1 MIQGVLKTFQ
11 GWDKKIKI
19 ALGILLVIGLGAI
32 DYLTG
37 PEWAFSSFYLLPIGL
52 AAWCVG
58 SNWGLV
64 VSVLSGLVWL
74 AADLA
79 AGHIYS
85 QGFIPYWNM
94 LVRLSTFVVVTYA
107 LSGLRKVLDK
117 EKNYARQDFLTG
129 AANSR
134 DFMETAQA
142 ELEKARAGGQAIAL
156 AYIDL
161 DNFKGINDTFG
172 HSVGD
177 QLLKLVAV
185 IIKKN
190 LRDGDLV
197 ARLGGD
203 EFGVLLPG
211 ATEESCQM
219 AMKRMQEHFLAEV
232 KKKKWPVSFSLGLVL
247 FKKLPDNVDE
257 MIKRA
262 DNLMYTV
269 KGSGKNDI
277 KFIVYQ

>member
-1 MIQGVLKTFQ
+1 MIQGFLATFQ
-11 GWDKKIKI
+11 ARGKKTKI

-32 DYLTG
+32 DYHTG
-37 PEWAFSSFYLLPIGL
+37 PEWAFSTFYLLPIAL
-52 AAWCVG
+52 VAWCVG

-64 VSVLSGLVWL
+64 VSVLSGLIWL
-74 AADLA
+74 AADLG

-85 QGFIPYWNM
+85 HQFIPYWNM

-107 LSGLRKVLDK
+107 LSELRKVLDK

-134 DFMETAQA
+134 NFIETAGS
-142 ELEKARAGGQAIAL
+142 ELEKARAGGYAIAL

-161 DNFKGINDTFG
+161 DNFKGINDNFG

-177 QLLKLVAV
+177 QLLKLVAE

-190 LRDGDLV
+190 LREGDMV

-203 EFGVLLPG
+203 EFAVLLPR
-211 ATEESCQM
+211 AAEDSSLA
-219 AMKRMQEHFLAEV
+219 AMKRMKEYFLAEV
-232 KKKKWPVSFSLGLVL
+232 KKKKWPVSFSMRLVL
-247 FKKLPDNVDE
+247 FKKFPDSVDE

-269 KGSGKNDI
+269 KDSGKNDI
-277 KFIVYQ
+277 KFTVYQ

>member
-1 MIQGVLKTFQ
+1 MLQAFLRSFQ
-11 GWDKKIKI
+11 GRGKKTKI
-19 ALGILLVIGLGAI
+19 ATGILLVIVLGAI

-52 AAWCVG
+52 VAWCVG
-58 SNWGLV
+58 SKWGV
-64 VSVLSGLVWL
+64 IVSALSGLTWL
-74 AADLA
+74 AADLG
-79 AGHIYS
+79 AGHVYS
-85 QGFIPYWNM
+85 HPFIPYWNM
-94 LVRLSTFVVVTYA
+94 LVRLSSFVVVTYA
-107 LSGLRKVLDK
+107 LAQLRMVLDK

-134 DFMETAQA
+134 NFMETAVL
-142 ELEKARAGGQAIAL
+142 ELEKARAGGQAVAL

-172 HSVGD
+172 HSTGD
-177 QLLKLVAV
+177 QLLRMVADT
-185 IIKKN
+185 IKEN
-190 LRDGDLV
+190 LRVGDMV

-211 ATEESCQM
+211 ATEESCLS
-219 AMKRMQEHFLAEV
+219 AMKRMQEHFIREV
-232 KKKKWPVSFSLGLVL
+232 KSKKWPVSFSMGLVL
-247 FKKLPDNVDE
+247 FEKFPDSVDE

-269 KGSGKNDI
+269 KDSGKNDI
-277 KFIVYQ
+277 KFVVYR